1 MMKMIHLQVEAPH
14 GLEGISQIM
23 TLEGKGLAT
32 TGDRHAG
39 AEEVS
44 NFVTMTVMMMMVIT
58 WMPFFDPCLV

>member
-14 GLEGISQIM
+14 GLEGISQVM

-39 AEEVS
+39 AEVRIQLS
-44 NFVTMTVMMMMVIT
+44 YSC
-58 WMPFFDPCLV
+58 FFKQL